1 MSLCFEF
8 SFINPL
14 TETNPERQLQKDV
27 DFGEQELKK
36 VFHVEERTKHWGA
49 TKIHKKVKHEST

>member
-36 VFHVEERTKHWGA
+36 VLHVEERTRGA